1 MCWVAVLKSLIEVV
15 LWQSIINGGFVLGE
29 WACFDLVNALNLSL
43 DPFMGAEDVNG
54 VYEGLD
60 LL

>member
-1 MCWVAVLKSLIEVV
+1 MVGLCWVSGPVL
-15 LWQSIINGGFVLGE
+15 
-29 WACFDLVNALNLSL
+29 DLVNALNLSL